1 MFALKYGSQR
11 TQVMVV
17 GKNSDDMLSRHCLR
31 TWLPAQ
37 RRPGVTRLR
46 RRMLSALI
54 LVAVTGGLLLRANPV
69 SADDKSKKIVGGI
82 LKILI
87 ESQLRGQ
94 DRQNLRPGSPR
105 PGRATPELTRVRG
118 SLQSF
123 RQESITLSTL
133 LQNDSAGNH
142 GLRSLVAGAVQLQAR
157 GDSVSQRSRLV
168 SDHRFIVKEVQQ
180 LDSEWRTF
188 SYRLQQVPNLS
199 PPCRACV
206 GQLDQYDAA
215 LCDALSI
222 EPQIDRRTLQ
232 RQSEGLA
239 VYLHGL
245 SDDVGY
251 ELRRSPSRNALMLR
265 VSQAHQAAVGFSDSV
280 SAGRPYAAL
289 VVDYKSFLRKWSPL
303 ARDLCAFESRFIE
316 RTVLRIQQVD
326 QSVHE
331 LLWLPRGL
339 DRELLIQLTRGIT
352 IEVDRIFESVSL
364 SLLIQL
370 PGYEVVPSAASDFH
384 GICQH
389 FADCVER
396 EEGVDELSDAYGY
409 LPAAWVSFSRHFR
422 TVQHDGIRHSLS
434 EIEKR
439 LVALRE
445 PLGIPGGF
453 NADNARQRAG
463 AIERLADHLHGDIET
478 WLRGES
484 KFARERKAILEH
496 GAHFR
501 TASRQLHAA
510 LIHDTPEATLRG
522 HCATIYSEWELL
534 HRHIADCG
542 APDRDH
548 INELLIQISV
558 ELVELEA
565 MFL

>member
-1 MFALKYGSQR
+1 
-11 TQVMVV
+11 MVV
-17 GKNSDDMLSRHCLR
+17 RNRSENVLSGSCLR
-31 TWLPAQ
+31 SGGQTPRTG
-37 RRPGVTRLR
+37 RRV
-46 RRMLSALI
+46 LSVVI
-54 LVAVTGGLLLRANPV
+54 LAAVAGSLLLRDNPA
-69 SADDKSKKIVGGI
+69 SADDKTKKIVGGI
-82 LKILI
+82 LKILV

-94 DRQNLRPGSPR
+94 GGPNQQQLRPGTPR
-105 PGRATPELTRVRG
+105 PGVRATPELTRARV

-133 LQNDSAGNH
+133 LQKESTRNV
-142 GLRSLVAGAVQLQAR
+142 GLRSTIADAVQLQAR
-157 GDSVSQRSRLV
+157 ADAISQRSRAV
-168 SDHRFIVKEVQQ
+168 PDHRFIVQDVQR
-180 LDSEWRTF
+180 LDSDWRRF

-199 PPCRACV
+199 QPCRACI
-206 GQLDQYDAA
+206 GQIDQFDVE
-215 LCDALSI
+215 LCNVLSI

-232 RQSEGLA
+232 RQSEGLV

-245 SDDVGY
+245 SDDIDY
-251 ELRRSPSRNALMLR
+251 ELRRSPSRNALMLKT
-265 VSQAHQAAVGFSDSV
+265 SQAHQAAVGFSDSV
-280 SAGRPYAAL
+280 SAGRPYAEL
-289 VVDYKSFLRKWSPL
+289 VRDYKAFLRKWNPL
-303 ARDLCAFESRFIE
+303 VRELCAFESRFIE
-316 RTVLRIQQVD
+316 RTVLRIQNVD
-326 QSVHE
+326 QEIHG

-352 IEVDRIFESVSL
+352 TEVDRIFDSVSL

-370 PGYEVVPSAASDFH
+370 PNYEDVPSSASDFH

-389 FADCVER
+389 FADCIER
-396 EEGVDELSDAYGY
+396 EEDVDDLVDAYEY

-422 TVQHDGIRHSLS
+422 TVHHDGIRHSLT
-434 EIEKR
+434 EIESR

-445 PLGIPGGF
+445 TLGIPGGF
-453 NADNARQRAG
+453 NANSARQRAG
-463 AIERLADHLHGDIET
+463 AIERLADHLHADIES

-484 KFARERKAILEH
+484 KFSNERKEILEH
-496 GAHFR
+496 CSHFR

-510 LIHDTPEATLRG
+510 LVHDTPEATLRD

>member
-1 MFALKYGSQR
+1 
-11 TQVMVV
+11 MVV
-17 GKNSDDMLSRHCLR
+17 RNRSENVLSGSCLR
-31 TWLPAQ
+31 SGGQTHP
-37 RRPGVTRLR
+37 PR
-46 RRMLSALI
+46 RRILSVVI
-54 LVAVTGGLLLRANPV
+54 LAAVAGSLLLRDNPA
-69 SADDKSKKIVGGI
+69 SADDKTKKIVGGI
-82 LKILI
+82 LKILV

-94 DRQNLRPGSPR
+94 GGPNQQQLRPGTPR
-105 PGRATPELTRVRG
+105 PGVRATPELTRARV

-133 LQNDSAGNH
+133 LQKESTRNV
-142 GLRSLVAGAVQLQAR
+142 GLRSTIADAVQLQAR
-157 GDSVSQRSRLV
+157 ADAISQRSRAV
-168 SDHRFIVKEVQQ
+168 PDHRFIVQDVQR
-180 LDSEWRTF
+180 LDSDWRRF

-199 PPCRACV
+199 QPCRACI
-206 GQLDQYDAA
+206 GQIDQFDVE
-215 LCDALSI
+215 LCNVLSI

-232 RQSEGLA
+232 RQSEGLV

-245 SDDVGY
+245 SDDIDY
-251 ELRRSPSRNALMLR
+251 ELRRSPSRNALMLKT
-265 VSQAHQAAVGFSDSV
+265 SQAHQAAVGFSDSV
-280 SAGRPYAAL
+280 SAGRPYAEL
-289 VVDYKSFLRKWSPL
+289 VRDYKAFLRKWNPL
-303 ARDLCAFESRFIE
+303 VRELCAFESRFIE
-316 RTVLRIQQVD
+316 RTVLRIQNVD
-326 QSVHE
+326 QEIHG

-352 IEVDRIFESVSL
+352 TEVDRIFDSVSL

-370 PGYEVVPSAASDFH
+370 PNYEDVPSSASDFH

-389 FADCVER
+389 FADCIER
-396 EEGVDELSDAYGY
+396 EEDVDDLVDAYEY

-422 TVQHDGIRHSLS
+422 TVHHDGIRHSLT
-434 EIEKR
+434 EIESR

-445 PLGIPGGF
+445 TLGIPGGF
-453 NADNARQRAG
+453 NANSARQRAG
-463 AIERLADHLHGDIET
+463 AIERLADHLHADIES

-484 KFARERKAILEH
+484 KFSNERKEILEH
-496 GAHFR
+496 CSHFR

-510 LIHDTPEATLRG
+510 LVHDTPEATLRD

>member
-1 MFALKYGSQR
+1 MVAGTSSYSVLTCDIRR
-11 TQVMVV
+11 TDVH
-17 GKNSDDMLSRHCLR
+17 SPR
-31 TWLPAQ
+31 W
-37 RRPGVTRLR
+37 RRVLC
-46 RRMLSALI
+46 
-54 LVAVTGGLLLRANPV
+54 LLLLTAIWLGASGRNPA
-69 SADDKSKKIVGGI
+69 SADDKSRKIVGGI
-82 LKILI
+82 LKILV

-94 DRQNLRPGSPR
+94 NPQNFRPGGPR
-105 PGRATPELTRVRG
+105 PGRATPELTRARV

-133 LQNDSAGNH
+133 LQKESTRNA
-142 GLRSLVAGAVQLQAR
+142 GLRSLVADAVQLQAR
-157 GDSVSQRSRLV
+157 ADAVSQRSHAV
-168 SDHRFIVKEVQQ
+168 SDHRFIVQDVQR
-180 LDSEWRTF
+180 LDSDWRKF

-199 PPCRACV
+199 QPCRTCV

-232 RQSEGLA
+232 RQSEALA
-239 VYLHGL
+239 IYLHGL
-245 SDDVGY
+245 SDDIDY
-251 ELRRSPSRNALMLR
+251 ELRRSPSRNALILR
-265 VSQAHQAAVGFSDSV
+265 TSQAHQAAVGFSNAV

-289 VVDYKSFLRKWSPL
+289 VGDYKSFLRKWNPL
-303 ARDLCAFESRFIE
+303 VRDLCAFEGRFIE
-316 RTVLRIQQVD
+316 RTVLRIQNVD

-352 IEVDRIFESVSL
+352 VEVDRIFDSVSL

-370 PGYEVVPSAASDFH
+370 PNYEDVPSAASDFH

-396 EEGVDELSDAYGY
+396 EEDTAELVDAYGY
-409 LPAAWVSFSRHFR
+409 LPAAWVAFSRHFR

-453 NADNARQRAG
+453 NADHARQRAG
-463 AIERLADHLHGDIET
+463 AIERLADHLHADIEA
-478 WLRGES
+478 WLRGET
-484 KFARERKAILEH
+484 KFAAERKAILEH

-510 LIHDTPEATLRG
+510 LIHDTSEATLRE
-522 HCATIYSEWELL
+522 HCATIYAEWELL
-534 HRHIADCG
+534 HRHISDCK

>member
-1 MFALKYGSQR
+1 MKVRKSSKEASLCRG
-11 TQVMVV
+11 
-17 GKNSDDMLSRHCLR
+17 LR
-31 TWLPAQ
+31 FQ
-37 RRPGVTRLR
+37 FVTAYR
-46 RRMLSALI
+46 RRQLTN
-54 LVAVTGGLLLRANPV
+54 AVLFAIVLCGVLLRSDYT

-82 LKILI
+82 LKILV

-94 DRQNLRPGSPR
+94 GGPNQQQLWPGSPQAA
-105 PGRATPELTRVRG
+105 RATPELIRARE
-118 SLQSF
+118 SLHAF

-133 LQNDSAGNH
+133 LQRDSGRNAGLQSFV
-142 GLRSLVAGAVQLQAR
+142 GDAVQLQAR
-157 GDSVSQRSRLV
+157 ADALAQRSHAV
-168 SDHRFIVKEVQQ
+168 PDHRFVVQDVQ
-180 LDSEWRTF
+180 RLDSDWRRF
-188 SYRLQQVPNLS
+188 SYRLRQVPSLS
-199 PPCRACV
+199 QPCRACI

-232 RQSEGLA
+232 RQSEGLV

-245 SDDVGY
+245 SDDIDY
-251 ELRRSPSRNALMLR
+251 ELRRSPSRNALMLKT
-265 VSQAHQAAVGFSDSV
+265 SQAHQAAVGFSDSV
-280 SAGRPYAAL
+280 SSGQPYALL
-289 VVDYKSFLRKWSPL
+289 VADYQTFLRKWNPL
-303 ARDLCAFESRFIE
+303 VRELCAFESRFIE
-316 RTVLRIQQVD
+316 RTVLRIQNVD

-339 DRELLIQLTRGIT
+339 DRDLLIQLTRGIT
-352 IEVDRIFESVSL
+352 TEVDRIFDSVSL

-370 PGYEVVPSAASDFH
+370 PNHEDVPSSASDFH

-389 FADCVER
+389 FADCVGR
-396 EEGVDELSDAYGY
+396 EESVDQLVDAYNY

-422 TVQHDGIRHSLS
+422 AVSHDGIRHSLA
-434 EIEKR
+434 EIETR

-453 NADNARQRAG
+453 DGNNARQRAG
-463 AIERLADHLHGDIET
+463 AIERLADHLHTDIET
-478 WLRGES
+478 WLRGDS
-484 KFARERKAILEH
+484 TFAAERKAILEH
-496 GAHFR
+496 DAHFR

-510 LIHDTPEATLRG
+510 LVHDTPEATLRG

-534 HRHIADCG
+534 HRHIADCD

>member
-1 MFALKYGSQR
+1 MTVRKISSLKRSCQGI
-11 TQVMVV
+11 
-17 GKNSDDMLSRHCLR
+17 LSRM
-31 TWLPAQ
+31 Q
-37 RRPGVTRLR
+37 TRVCDRKLV
-46 RRMLSALI
+46 S
-54 LVAVTGGLLLRANPV
+54 VAVLVCLFSGLIFHTNAA
-69 SADDKSKKIVGGI
+69 SADEKSRKIVGGI
-82 LKILI
+82 LKILV

-94 DRQNLRPGSPR
+94 GDPNQQQLRPGSP
-105 PGRATPELTRVRG
+105 PVGRATPELIRARE

-133 LQNDSAGNH
+133 LQKDSVRNAG
-142 GLRSLVAGAVQLQAR
+142 LTSLVGDAVQLQAR
-157 GDSVSQRSRLV
+157 ADALAQRSHAV
-168 SDHRFIVKEVQQ
+168 PDHRFVVQDVQ
-180 LDSEWRTF
+180 RLDSDWRRF

-199 PPCRACV
+199 QACRACI
-206 GQLDQYDAA
+206 GLLDQCDSA
-215 LCDALSI
+215 LCEALSI

-232 RQSEGLA
+232 RESAALV

-245 SDDVGY
+245 SDDIDY
-251 ELRRSPSRNALMLR
+251 ELRRSLARNALMLKT
-265 VSQAHQAAVGFSDSV
+265 SQAHQAAVGFSDSV
-280 SAGRPYAAL
+280 SVGRPYPVLIA
-289 VVDYKSFLRKWSPL
+289 DYQSFLRKWNPL
-303 ARDLCAFESRFIE
+303 VRELCSFESRFIE
-316 RTVLRIQQVD
+316 RTVLRIQNVD

-352 IEVDRIFESVSL
+352 MEVDRIFDSVSL

-370 PGYEVVPSAASDFH
+370 PNHEDVPSAASDFH

-396 EEGVDELSDAYGY
+396 EETVDQLVDAYNY
-409 LPAAWVSFSRHFR
+409 LPSAWVSFSRHFR
-422 TVQHDGIRHSLS
+422 TVSHDGIRHSLA
-434 EIEKR
+434 EIESR

-453 NADNARQRAG
+453 DVNNARQRAG
-463 AIERLADHLHGDIET
+463 AIERLADHLHADIES
-478 WLRGES
+478 WLRGDS
-484 KFARERKAILEH
+484 KFASERKAILEH
-496 GAHFR
+496 CAHFR

-510 LIHDTPEATLRG
+510 LVHDTPEATLRG

-534 HRHIADCG
+534 HRHIADCQ
-542 APDRDH
+542 APDRNH
-548 INELLIQISV
+548 INELLIQISI